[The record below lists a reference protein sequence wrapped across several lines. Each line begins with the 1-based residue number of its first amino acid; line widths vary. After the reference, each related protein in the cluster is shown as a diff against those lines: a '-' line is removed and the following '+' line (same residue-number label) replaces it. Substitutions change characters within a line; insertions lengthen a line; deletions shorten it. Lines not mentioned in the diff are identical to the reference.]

1 MLFNSAA
8 FIFKFLPLAL
18 LGFAVLGRFGRRAA
32 IGWLA
37 FISIV
42 FYMAWKPAFV
52 VLLLGSIALNFLLS
66 RLIAASKTKPRVQS
80 FWLITGIAGNL
91 GALCYFKY
99 LFPLLHF
106 FTRHGWSQHEWG
118 NVVLPLGISFFT
130 FTQLGYLIDLRDGVA
145 EPQSLTSYALFVTF
159 FPHLIAGPILHHK
172 EIMPQFAEERQYG
185 LNRADLSVGLT
196 WFVMGLCKKVLIA
209 DMIAPYA
216 DAVFAAPAQQSIA
229 TAWIGAV
236 TYVLQLYFDFSG
248 YSDMAIGL
256 ARMFSIRFPFNFN
269 SPYKAA
275 SVIEYWQRWHMTLT
289 HYITLYLYSPIALNV
304 RRRRLD
310 AGKAISKKATRTLEG
325 FVALVAYPTVVT
337 MLLAGIWHGA
347 GLQFILF
354 GLIHGVCITL
364 EHAWNLF
371 RPSNGKSMHPLAHMA
386 AVLRVSL
393 TVVIADI
400 FFRAPSVRGAWS
412 LLRSM
417 FGMNGVAHQTIA
429 GASLLALLLLPV
441 VWLFPNTQ
449 EILGE
454 TAETGKSEASE
465 TLGRFGLRWK
475 PNFAWALLMG
485 ATVFLVLL
493 NMSRPSTFLY
503 FQF

>member
-1 MLFNSAA
+1 MLFNSAG

-42 FYMAWKPAFV
+42 FYMVWKPAFV
-52 VLLLGSIALNFLLS
+52 VVLLGSIAFNFLLS
-66 RLIAASKTKPRVQS
+66 RLIAANKDKPRAQS
-80 FWLITGIAGNL
+80 FWLIAGIAGNL

-106 FTRHGWSQHEWG
+106 FTRAGWSHHEWS
-118 NVVLPLGISFFT
+118 NVALPLGISFFT
-130 FTQLGYLIDLRDGVA
+130 FTQLGYLIDLKDGVA
-145 EPQSLTSYALFVTF
+145 EPQSLMSYALFVTF

-172 EIMPQFAEERQYG
+172 EIMPQFAEERRYG

-209 DMIAPYA
+209 DMISPYA
-216 DAVFAAPAQQSIA
+216 DAVFGAPGQQSIA
-229 TAWIGAV
+229 AAWIGAV
-236 TYVLQLYFDFSG
+236 TYILQLYFDFSG

-289 HYITLYLYSPIALNV
+289 RYITLYVYNPIAVNV
-304 RRRRLD
+304 RRRRMA
-310 AGKAISKKATRTLEG
+310 AGKAISNKATKTPEG
-325 FVALVAYPTVVT
+325 LVTLVAYPTMVT

-347 GLQFILF
+347 GFRFVVF
-354 GLIHGVCITL
+354 GLIYGVCISL
-364 EHAWNLF
+364 EHVWNLF
-371 RPSNGKSMHPLAHMA
+371 RPSQGRSMHPLVRVA
-386 AVLRVSL
+386 AVLRVNL

-400 FFRAPSVRGAWS
+400 FFRAPSIRGAWT

-417 FGMNGVAHQTIA
+417 SGLNGAVHQPIA

-441 VWLFPNTQ
+441 VWFFPNTQ
-449 EILGE
+449 EILGQIEPGKGE
-454 TAETGKSEASE
+454 TPARSW
-465 TLGRFGLRWK
+465 LQWK
-475 PNFAWALLMG
+475 PDFAWALAMG
-485 ATVFLVLL
+485 AVAFLVLI